1 MIQPFEY
8 YIRENLVRKTA
19 PNTSLALAF
28 IKKAE
33 KRFKRI
39 EKTEIAEDEST
50 LIFEDIYEA
59 MREAGQSLMQLAQ
72 YKPYSHEAVIAFLND
87 KELLAKMNIN
97 ILDNYRILRNK
108 AIYQAEEISLEKC
121 KEALNFAKVTIPE
134 LKTKFIEMNKKTERK
149 IQKRID

>member
-8 YIRENLVRKTA
+8 YIRENLVGKTA
-19 PNTSLALAF
+19 PNTSLALAL

-39 EKTEIAEDEST
+39 QKAEIAEDEST

-72 YKPYSHEAVIAFLND
+72 YKPYSHEAVIAFLDD

-108 AIYQAEEISLEKC
+108 AVYQAEEISLEKC
-121 KEALNFAKVTIPE
+121 KEAFNFAKITIPK
-134 LKTKFIEMNKKTERK
+134 LKIKFLEMNKKTDL
-149 IQKRID
+149 QKNKEA